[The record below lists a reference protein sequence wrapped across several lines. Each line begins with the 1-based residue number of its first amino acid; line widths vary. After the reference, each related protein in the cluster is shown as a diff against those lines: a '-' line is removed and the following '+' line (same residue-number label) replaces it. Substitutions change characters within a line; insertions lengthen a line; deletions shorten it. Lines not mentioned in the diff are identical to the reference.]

1 VESLRETLF
10 RAYKHLIQIKGEC
23 SCEITSQCG
32 ISDLTIR
39 QIEYLKL
46 MDAHHEVTFSKLA
59 ELTCSSKPTVS
70 ELIHKLIMQKC
81 IYREKSPLD
90 KRVSYI
96 YLTEK
101 GKGIA
106 RIEESTIYKV
116 VDRILGSLHDD
127 EINIL
132 IQLFKKVK

>member
-1 VESLRETLF
+1 VESLRETLY

-39 QIEYLKL
+39 QIEYLKI

-59 ELTCSSKPTVS
+59 ELTRSSKPTVS
-70 ELIHKLIMQKC
+70 ELINKLIRLEC
-81 IYREKSPLD
+81 VYREKSPMD
-90 KRVSYI
+90 KRVSFI

-106 RIEESTIYKV
+106 RIEEATVFKV
-116 VDRILGSLHDD
+116 VDRILGSLHDND
-127 EINIL
+127 INTL
-132 IQLFKKVK
+132 IQLFNKVK